1 MRYPEDVPVLTD
13 GVVRLRAPRLDD
25 VAAMVE
31 MNTDPETQQWNSVPI
46 PYGPRDAEQSVVARI
61 PAGWRNGGLWS
72 WAIESDGRYC
82 GAVVLSGG
90 EGGVGA
96 VGFTLHPK
104 ARGQGLMTRAVR
116 LVVAH
121 AFDVLGWDRVTWGAF
136 VGNWGSRRVAWRN
149 GFRHLTTAYGGGLA
163 RGVRYDEWI
172 ASIGRDDEREPTGH
186 WWDVPVI
193 ESDGLRLRAF
203 RDDDVD
209 RLIESSNDEHSLHW
223 LTRIPQPY
231 GREQAERFMAS
242 SREGL
247 ASGDRV
253 IWVVADRET
262 DLMLGDVGVVRLR
275 NEDGVGEI
283 GYSAHPE
290 ARGRGVMTAAVGLA
304 IKQAFLPIE
313 EGGFGRRRLELHAAK
328 GNLPSIRVA
337 LNNGFMQ
344 TGVQRAA
351 DPRRDGSYED
361 LLAFDLLID
370 EHSS

>member
-13 GVVRLRAPRLDD
+13 GVVRLRAPQLGD
-25 VAAMVE
+25 VAGMVE
-31 MNTDPETQQWNSVPI
+31 MNTDRETQRWNSVPI
-46 PYGPRDAEQSVVARI
+46 PYGPRDAEQSVVSRI

-72 WAIESDGRYC
+72 WAIESDSQYC

-104 ARGQGLMTRAVR
+104 MRGQGLMTRAVR
-116 LVVAH
+116 LAVDY

-149 GFRHLTTAYGGGLA
+149 GFRHLTTAYGAGLA
-163 RGVRYDEWI
+163 RGDRYDEWI
-172 ASIGRDDEREPTGH
+172 ASIGRDDKREPASQ

-193 ESDGLRLRAF
+193 EAGELRLRAF

-209 RLIESSNDEHSLHW
+209 RLIESSNDEQSLHW
-223 LTRIPQPY
+223 LSRIPQPY
-231 GREQAERFMAS
+231 GREQAERFIA
-242 SREGL
+242 RCQEGL
-247 ASGDRV
+247 ADGDQV

-262 DLMLGDVGVVRLR
+262 DLMLGDVGVVRMGR
-275 NEDGVGEI
+275 SPDNGEI
-283 GYSAHPE
+283 GYSAHPA
-290 ARGRGVMTAAVGLA
+290 ARGRGVITAAVGLA

-337 LNNGFMQ
+337 LNNGFTQ

-351 DPRRDGSYED
+351 DQRRDGGYED
-361 LLAFDLLID
+361 LITFDLLID